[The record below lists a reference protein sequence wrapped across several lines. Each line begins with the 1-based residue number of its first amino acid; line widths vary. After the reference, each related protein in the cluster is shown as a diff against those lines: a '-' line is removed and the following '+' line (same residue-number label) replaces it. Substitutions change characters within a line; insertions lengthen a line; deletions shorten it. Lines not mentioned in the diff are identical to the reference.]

1 MVCGVCV
8 CVCVRACADVQ
19 MCMCDPP
26 SSYAAKQ
33 SMVVLIPSLLRCI
46 SNAALPCVARIEVN
60 TATLIPPSL
69 SPSLSHFLP
78 LCKHVNS
85 LFACESI

>member
-1 MVCGVCV
+1 MVCGVY
-8 CVCVRACADVQ
+8 VCVRVQ
-19 MCMCDPP
+19 MCMYDSP

-60 TATLIPPSL
+60 TATLIPLSL